1 MSDEGIDR
9 VTAAPAP
16 IAATDGGPNLLLCD
30 DDAPLRKSLQRAME
44 RRGFRVFASE
54 SLKEGVSLAHLI
66 EPDLNGRRVG
76 LQFQLPGSEEV
87 IYAEGEVV
95 REWASLS
102 QKREGSGV
110 KFTLL
115 TERHRRLIEQYV
127 SRHTSE

>member
-1 MSDEGIDR
+1 MSDKRKNGR
-9 VTAAPAP
+9 VPLDIYLNKYVAGVPYMARTAN
-16 IAATDGGPNLLLCD
+16 I
-30 DDAPLRKSLQRAME
+30 S
-44 RRGFRVFASE
+44 
-54 SLKEGVSLAHLI
+54 KEGVSLAHLI
-66 EPDLNGRRVG
+66 EPELNGRRVG

-127 SRHTSE
+127 ARHTSEP